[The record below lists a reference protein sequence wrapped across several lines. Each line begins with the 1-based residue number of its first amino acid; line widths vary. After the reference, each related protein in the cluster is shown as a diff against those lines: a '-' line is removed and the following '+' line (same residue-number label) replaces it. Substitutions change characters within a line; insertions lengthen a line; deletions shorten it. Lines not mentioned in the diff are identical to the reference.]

1 LILWGKIQDFSI
13 FIILQFLASF
23 RKTGTLEIQD
33 FEESGCV
40 YVTDGRVDAISLPS
54 SDDLLGERLV
64 AAGALTRTQLKEC
77 LMAHAEQENPEPLGA
92 LLLRKG
98 YTDRRVLQEIVNR
111 QAYDQALQL
120 SNWTT
125 GTFKFVVAD
134 QPIRFPVTPSVS
146 VQELLLEA
154 SRRLDQGE
162 RPLRE
167 KIQVDEEIC
176 LTCTITCRPQIKDR
190 YLKTDI
196 CLWRNMPTIVRDHAY
211 DAKKRH
217 AGDEEDGHR
226 VPDLPFL

>member
-1 LILWGKIQDFSI
+1 MILWGKIQDFSI
-13 FIILQFLASF
+13 FIILQFLAAF

-33 FEESGCV
+33 FEENGCV
-40 YVTDGRVDAISLPS
+40 YMTDGRVDAISLPF
-54 SDDLLGERLV
+54 SDDLLGDRLV

-77 LMAHAEQENPEPLGA
+77 LMAHAEQDNPEPIGA

-98 YTDRRVLQEIVNR
+98 YTDRRILQEIVNR
-111 QAYDQALQL
+111 QTYDQALQL

-134 QPIRFPVTPSVS
+134 QPILFPVTPSVS

-162 RPLRE
+162 RPRRE

-176 LTCTITCRPQIKDR
+176 LTCTITCSPEIKER

-196 CLWRNMPTIVRDHAY
+196 CLWRNLPTIVRDHAY
-211 DAKKRH
+211 ATRKRG
-217 AGDEEDGHR
+217 AGDEDDDYR
-226 VPDLPFL
+226 LPDLPFL